1 MSYENASSITLPDIF
16 IRPTETRGGD
26 VCPSCVQRS
35 NSLPAT
41 ITSSSSLHMNNVQE
55 LLPNKYLEAGT
66 RSRKNLKQ
74 QKITNEF
81 FV

>member
-16 IRPTETRGGD
+16 IRPTETRGGSD

-41 ITSSSSLHMNNVQE
+41 IIPSSSSHMANIQD
-55 LLPNKYLEAGT
+55 LLPNKYLDAVAQSGKE
-66 RSRKNLKQ
+66 LK
-74 QKITNEF
+74 
-81 FV
+81 